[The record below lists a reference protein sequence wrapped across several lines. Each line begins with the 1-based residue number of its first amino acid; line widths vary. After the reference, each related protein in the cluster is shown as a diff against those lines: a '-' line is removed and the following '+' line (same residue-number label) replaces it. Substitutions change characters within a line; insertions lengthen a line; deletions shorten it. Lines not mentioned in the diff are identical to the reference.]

1 MGVYL
6 NPSKSI
12 FNDCALSEIYVDKSG
27 LLQHLN
33 RWVSRDGRFV
43 CLTRPRRFG
52 KSMAAAMIAA
62 YYCNAYDSHDIFD
75 KLEVHTIPTYEQHI
89 NQYAVISFDAQSFRD
104 RVDSPLDFVPSLHR
118 AIGEELK
125 AQWPDILADINGIAN
140 QLIAVH
146 ARTGTKFV
154 ILIDEWDSIFRR
166 DRNNEKATKDWV
178 QFLRSVF
185 KSAEA
190 REYIALAYITGILP
204 IKKYDVESSLNLFDE
219 YTMLSS
225 RPLEPYFGFTPDEVS
240 ALCKEYDMD
249 YDETMRWYD
258 GYRISRNVSVC
269 NPRAV
274 TQAMRRGE
282 FDVYWSQTGSFEV
295 LKDYINMNFDGLKD
309 AISQM
314 LIGTPVPVN
323 TIGFNTSIEIKT
335 KNDVLT
341 ALIHLGY
348 LTYDFDTKTAW
359 IPNNEIRNV
368 IETAVTDS
376 DWTKV
381 LEQLQKSRDFM
392 DAIQRADS
400 AMAAQIIEDIHND
413 ISVPIH
419 YNSEGDLTATL
430 LHACYA
436 ARDYC
441 ILARELPSSRGYAD
455 VVLIPT
461 GRGKQKFK
469 PTIFELKLN
478 DTAQSAIKQ
487 IEERKY
493 ISVKMLRDYHGDV
506 LTVAMVYDKK
516 AGTHRCEM
524 RMIQI

>member
-6 NPSKSI
+6 NPNKSV
-12 FNDCALSEIYVDKSG
+12 FSRYLEDEIYVDKTAV
-27 LLQHLN
+27 LKHLN
-33 RWVSRDGRFV
+33 QWIGKDSGYV
-43 CLTRPRRFG
+43 CVTRPRRFG

-75 KLEVHTIPTYEQHI
+75 KLAVHTIPSYEQHI
-89 NQYAVISFDAQSFRD
+89 NQYAVISFDAQEFRD
-104 RVDSPLDFVPSLHR
+104 YVTEPLEFVPTIYR
-118 AIGEELK
+118 QIGKEMK
-125 AQWPDILADINGIAN
+125 ALWPD
-140 QLIAVH
+140 AVTVGDTLGKMLKDVN
-146 ARTGTKFV
+146 AATGTKFV

-166 DRNNEKATKDWV
+166 DRDNEKATRAWV
-178 QFLRSVF
+178 QCLRGMF
-185 KSAEA
+185 KSASA
-190 REYIALAYITGILP
+190 KQYIALAYITGILP

-314 LIGTPVPVN
+314 LMGAHEPVDTN
-323 TIGFNTSIEIKT
+323 GFNTSLKIDDRD
-335 KNDVLT
+335 DVLT

-348 LTYDFDTKTAW
+348 LTYDFDTKNAW

-400 AMAAQIIEDIHND
+400 TTAAQIIEDIHND

-478 DTAQSAIKQ
+478 DTAIKQ

-516 AGTHRCEM
+516 AGMHRCEM

>member
-6 NPSKSI
+6 NPSKSS
-12 FNDCALSEIYVDKSG
+12 FNDCVLSEIYVDKSG

-33 RWVSRDGRFV
+33 RWVSRNGRFV

-75 KLEVHTIPTYEQHI
+75 KLAVHTIPSYEQHI

-166 DRNNEKATKDWV
+166 DRDNEKATKAWV

-249 YDETMRWYD
+249 YNETMRWYD

-295 LKDYINMNFDGLKD
+295 LKDYIN
-309 AISQM
+309 SS
-314 LIGTPVPVN
+314 
-323 TIGFNTSIEIKT
+323 TIPSNPPS
-335 KNDVLT
+335 N
-341 ALIHLGY
+341 
-348 LTYDFDTKTAW
+348 
-359 IPNNEIRNV
+359 
-368 IETAVTDS
+368 
-376 DWTKV
+376 
-381 LEQLQKSRDFM
+381 KSRSVNISPSRCC
-392 DAIQRADS
+392 AIT
-400 AMAAQIIEDIHND
+400 
-413 ISVPIH
+413 
-419 YNSEGDLTATL
+419 TA
-430 LHACYA
+430 
-436 ARDYC
+436 
-441 ILARELPSSRGYAD
+441 
-455 VVLIPT
+455 
-461 GRGKQKFK
+461 
-469 PTIFELKLN
+469 
-478 DTAQSAIKQ
+478 
-487 IEERKY
+487 KY
-493 ISVKMLRDYHGDV
+493 
-506 LTVAMVYDKK
+506 
-516 AGTHRCEM
+516 
-524 RMIQI
+524 

>member
-12 FNDCALSEIYVDKSG
+12 FNDCVLSEIYVDKSG

-75 KLEVHTIPTYEQHI
+75 KLAVHTIPSYEQHI
-89 NQYAVISFDAQSFRD
+89 NQYAVLSFDAQEFRAY
-104 RVDSPLDFVPSLHR
+104 VTEPLDFVPMLYR
-118 AIGEELK
+118 QIGKEIK
-125 AQWPDILADINGIAN
+125 ALWPDAVTEGDTLGKMLND
-140 QLIAVH
+140 VH
-146 ARTGTKFV
+146 AATGTKFV
-154 ILIDEWDSIFRR
+154 IIIDEWDCIFRR
-166 DRNNEKATKDWV
+166 DKNNEKATKAWV
-178 QFLRSVF
+178 QCLRGMF
-185 KSAEA
+185 KSASA
-190 REYIALAYITGILP
+190 KQYIALAYITGILP

-219 YTMLSS
+219 YTMLDSH
-225 RPLEPYFGFTPDEVS
+225 PLEPYFGFTLEEVKS
-240 ALCKEYDMD
+240 LCMQYDMD
-249 YDETMRWYD
+249 FAETRRWYD
-258 GYRISRNVSVC
+258 GYHLNDDIHIS

-274 TQAMRRGE
+274 VAAMRRHRLS
-282 FDVYWSQTGSFEV
+282 VYWTQTGSFEF

-309 AISQM
+309 DISRALM
-314 LIGTPVPVN
+314 GESVAVDIN
-323 TIGFNTSIEIKT
+323 GFNTSLEIQT
-335 KNDVLT
+335 KDDVLT

-348 LTYDFDTKTAW
+348 LTYDSKTESAR
-359 IPNNEIRNV
+359 IPNHEIRSV
-368 IETAVTDS
+368 MESAIKRS

-381 LEQLQKSRDFM
+381 LEQLQKPRDFM

-400 AMAAQIIEDIHND
+400 TTAAQIIENIHND

-461 GRGKQKFK
+461 GKGKQKFK
-469 PTIFELKLN
+469 PTIFEFKLN
-478 DTAQSAIKQ
+478 DTVQSAIKQ

>member
-12 FNDCALSEIYVDKSG
+12 FNDCVLSEIYVDKSG

-75 KLEVHTIPTYEQHI
+75 KLAVHEIPSYEQHI
-89 NQYAVISFDAQSFRD
+89 NQYAVICFDAQEIRD
-104 RVDSPLDFVPSLHR
+104 YVTEPLEFVPTLYR
-118 AIGEELK
+118 EIGKEMK
-125 AQWPDILADINGIAN
+125 ALWPD
-140 QLIAVH
+140 AVTEGDTLGKMLKDVN
-146 ARTGTKFV
+146 AATGTKFV

-166 DRNNEKATKDWV
+166 DRDNEKATRAWV
-178 QFLRSVF
+178 QCLRGMF
-185 KSAEA
+185 KSASA
-190 REYIALAYITGILP
+190 KQYIALAYITGILP

-400 AMAAQIIEDIHND
+400 TTAAQIIEDIHND

-455 VVLIPT
+455 IVLIPT
-461 GRGKQKFK
+461 GKGKQIFK
-469 PTIFELKLN
+469 PTILELKLN
-478 DTAQSAIKQ
+478 HTIESAIKQ
-487 IEERKY
+487 IIERKY

-516 AGTHRCEM
+516 AGTHRCEI